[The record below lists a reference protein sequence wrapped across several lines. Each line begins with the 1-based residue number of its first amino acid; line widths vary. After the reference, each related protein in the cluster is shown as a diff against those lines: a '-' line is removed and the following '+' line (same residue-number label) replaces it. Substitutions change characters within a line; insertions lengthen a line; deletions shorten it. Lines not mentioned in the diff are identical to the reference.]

1 MNSLDLFEL
10 AKNLQVASIRD
21 RMFLKN
27 MSDSTKRTAWVNL
40 VKIHLLLLK
49 LIVVKEISSWMMKVL
64 H

>member
-1 MNSLDLFEL
+1 MDSLDLFEL
-10 AKNLQVASIRD
+10 AKNLQVVSIRD
-21 RMFLKN
+21 RMFSKN
-27 MSDSTKRTAWVNL
+27 MSDSTKRAEWVNL

>member
-1 MNSLDLFEL
+1 
-10 AKNLQVASIRD
+10 LQVVSIRD

-64 H
+64 R